1 MLGEIL
7 QVRREPENIVDK
19 FAVCMEK
26 DDRVVGHLKKRTL
39 VNLPRRFFIS
49 SEVTCIPNAMSRLME
64 NDVT

>member
-19 FAVCMEK
+19 FAVCVEK
-26 DDRVVGHLKKRTL
+26 DDRVVGHLKKGDSGKFAK
-39 VNLPRRFFIS
+39 PIFIS
-49 SEVTCIPNAMSRLME
+49 SEVTCIPNAMPRLME